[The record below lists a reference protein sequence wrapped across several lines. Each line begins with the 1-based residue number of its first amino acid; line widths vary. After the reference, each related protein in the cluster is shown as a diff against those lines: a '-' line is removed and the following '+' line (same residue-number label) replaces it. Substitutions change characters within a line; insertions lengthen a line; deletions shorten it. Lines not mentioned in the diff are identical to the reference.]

1 MNSSED
7 DYKKTNAD
15 SEDTAAGAG
24 SPDPDECPDDN
35 YDRPV
40 GKASKVDDKWL
51 KKNGIDAHDVK
62 GDALGKVSNFDIY
75 VDREKN
81 CGNFAKVKTRIKVSI
96 LGIYKISNSAKGDV

>member
-7 DYKKTNAD
+7 DHKKTNAD
-15 SEDTAAGAG
+15 SEETAVGAG
-24 SPDPDECPDDN
+24 SPDPDEGPDDN

-62 GDALGKVSNFDIY
+62 GDAPGKVSNFDIY
-75 VDREKN
+75 VDREKKMWKFRKGQN
-81 CGNFAKVKTRIKVSI
+81 QNQGEYLGNLQDFQ
-96 LGIYKISNSAKGDV
+96 